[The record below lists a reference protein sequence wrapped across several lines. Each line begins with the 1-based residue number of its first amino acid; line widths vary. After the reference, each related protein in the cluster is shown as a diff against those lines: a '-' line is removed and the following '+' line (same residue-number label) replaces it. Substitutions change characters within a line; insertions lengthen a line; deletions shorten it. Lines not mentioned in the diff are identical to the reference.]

1 MVRNYIFSLPGIL
14 LAGSSSVGWRI
25 FAYLASYELF
35 WIVIISLG
43 IIFVGEVILA
53 IIKFKEDEYDGER
66 RKERHK
72 HKKRRL

>member
-1 MVRNYIFSLPGIL
+1 MVYNYIFSLPSIL
-14 LAGSSSVGWRI
+14 LAGSSSIGWRI

-53 IIKFKEDEYDGER
+53 IIKFKEDECDGER

-72 HKKRRL
+72 RRKR